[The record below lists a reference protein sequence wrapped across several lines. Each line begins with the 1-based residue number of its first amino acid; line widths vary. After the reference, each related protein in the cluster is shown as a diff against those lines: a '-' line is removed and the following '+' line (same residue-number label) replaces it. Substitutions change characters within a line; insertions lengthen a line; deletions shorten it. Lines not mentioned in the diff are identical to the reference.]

1 MPPPQPMSSTRSPAS
16 ASSRRSSRAKC
27 WHATCL
33 MKASRI
39 GLNLCSMAIGPRG
52 SHHSAAR
59 AEKRA
64 TSAASTVE
72 PPTGFAPPVID
83 PSPKARLQ
91 PYGLPRYVYPPF
103 RARACRKAERASNH
117 AGELRKPA
125 MARLVMK
132 FGGTSVADIERIRNV
147 ARHVKREV
155 DAGHEVAVVVSAMAG
170 ATDRL
175 VGWCR
180 EAAALHD
187 AREYDAV
194 VSSGEQVTAGLLA
207 IILEGLGV
215 NARSWQ
221 GWQLPILTSNAH
233 AAARILDVNGAEL
246 IKRFKERKEVAV
258 LAGFQGMHK
267 ETGRVT
273 TLGRGGSDT
282 SAVAIAAAIAA
293 QRCDIYTDVDGVYTS
308 DPRVVP
314 RAQRLERIAYE
325 EMLEFA
331 SLGAKVMQVR
341 SVELGMVH
349 NVRIFVR
356 SSFERPEHIDPHGTP
371 PGTLIC
377 GEEEIVE
384 QQVVTGIAFSKDE
397 AQISIRRVQ
406 DKPGIAAAIFGPL
419 ADANINVDM
428 IVQNVSGDG
437 VTTDV
442 TFTVPASDY
451 QRATETLTKAKGQ
464 VGYERLDGAND
475 VAKVSVIGIG
485 MRSHAG
491 VAAKAFKA
499 LAEKGINIRATTT
512 SEIKF
517 SLLINANYTE
527 LAVRTLHSLY
537 ELDK

>member
-1 MPPPQPMSSTRSPAS
+1 MS
-16 ASSRRSSRAKC
+16 
-27 WHATCL
+27 
-33 MKASRI
+33 
-39 GLNLCSMAIGPRG
+39 
-52 SHHSAAR
+52 
-59 AEKRA
+59 
-64 TSAASTVE
+64 
-72 PPTGFAPPVID
+72 
-83 PSPKARLQ
+83 
-91 PYGLPRYVYPPF
+91 
-103 RARACRKAERASNH
+103 
-117 AGELRKPA
+117 
-125 MARLVMK
+125 RLVMK
-132 FGGTSVADIERIRNV
+132 FGGTSVADMERIRNV

-155 DAGHEVAVVVSAMAG
+155 GAGHQVAVVVSAMAG
-170 ATDRL
+170 VTNQL
-175 VGWCR
+175 VAWCR
-180 EAAALHD
+180 EGAVLHD

-207 IILEGLGV
+207 IVLEGMGV

-221 GWQLPILTSNAH
+221 GWQLPILTTNAH
-233 AAARILDVNGAEL
+233 AGARILDLNGAEL
-246 IKRFKERKEVAV
+246 LQRFKERQEVAV
-258 LAGFQGMHK
+258 IAGFQGLHQ
-267 ETGRVT
+267 ETGRIT

-282 SAVAIAAAIAA
+282 SAVAIAAGIAA
-293 QRCDIYTDVDGVYTS
+293 ERCDIYTDVDGVYTS
-308 DPRVVP
+308 DPRVVQ
-314 RAQRLERIAYE
+314 RARRLDRVAYE

-356 SSFERPEHIDPHGTP
+356 SSFEKPEDIDPHEMP
-371 PGTLIC
+371 RGTLIC

-406 DKPGIAAAIFGPL
+406 DKPGVAAAIFGPL

-428 IVQNVSGDG
+428 IVQNVSADG
-437 VTTDV
+437 ATTDL
-442 TFTVPASDY
+442 TFTVPAGDY
-451 QRATETLTKAKGQ
+451 ERATDVLIKVKDL
-464 VGYERLDGAND
+464 VGYERVDGAND

-499 LAEKGINIRATTT
+499 LAAKGINIRAITT

-517 SLLINANYTE
+517 SLLIDASYTE

-537 ELDK
+537 DLDK